1 MGVVSWLLLISSCT
15 KRSGWCTSYPLAASV
30 GCCRD
35 TRASSGYRG
44 TTDPR
49 PTGFGTPKSPD
60 LSVSIVGFLSDS
72 VVQGEIDDLLASAAT
87 PSSRLMSRLVSLGW
101 RPYDGEVPAL
111 LYGMA
116 LFVRAYN
123 EQRDLGCEIENSL
136 DLAYATT
143 LNHPVISKLVAA
155 KTGAA
160 LDAAAGVE

>member
-1 MGVVSWLLLISSCT
+1 M
-15 KRSGWCTSYPLAASV
+15 SGEA
-30 GCCRD
+30 
-35 TRASSGYRG
+35 
-44 TTDPR
+44 
-49 PTGFGTPKSPD
+49 
-60 LSVSIVGFLSDS
+60 VGFLADT

-101 RPYDGEVPAL
+101 RPYQGEVPAL

-123 EQRDLGCEIENSL
+123 EQRDMGCEIENSL

>member
-1 MGVVSWLLLISSCT
+1 M
-15 KRSGWCTSYPLAASV
+15 
-30 GCCRD
+30 
-35 TRASSGYRG
+35 
-44 TTDPR
+44 
-49 PTGFGTPKSPD
+49 
-60 LSVSIVGFLSDS
+60 GFLSDS

-101 RPYDGEVPAL
+101 RPYGEEIHAL
-111 LYGMA
+111 MYGMA

-123 EQRDLGCEIENSL
+123 EQRDLGCEIDNSL

>member
-1 MGVVSWLLLISSCT
+1 M
-15 KRSGWCTSYPLAASV
+15 SGD
-30 GCCRD
+30 G
-35 TRASSGYRG
+35 
-44 TTDPR
+44 
-49 PTGFGTPKSPD
+49 
-60 LSVSIVGFLSDS
+60 VGFLSDS

-136 DLAYATT
+136 DLAYAAT
-143 LNHPVISKLVAA
+143 LNHPVISKLIAA

>member
-1 MGVVSWLLLISSCT
+1 M
-15 KRSGWCTSYPLAASV
+15 
-30 GCCRD
+30 
-35 TRASSGYRG
+35 
-44 TTDPR
+44 
-49 PTGFGTPKSPD
+49 
-60 LSVSIVGFLSDS
+60 SIVGFLSDS

-101 RPYDGEVPAL
+101 RPYDGEVPSL

-123 EQRDLGCEIENSL
+123 EQRDIGCEIENSI

>member
-1 MGVVSWLLLISSCT
+1 
-15 KRSGWCTSYPLAASV
+15 
-30 GCCRD
+30 
-35 TRASSGYRG
+35 
-44 TTDPR
+44 
-49 PTGFGTPKSPD
+49 
-60 LSVSIVGFLSDS
+60 
-72 VVQGEIDDLLASAAT
+72 
-87 PSSRLMSRLVSLGW
+87 MSRLVSLGW

-123 EQRDLGCEIENSL
+123 EQRDIGGEIENSI

-143 LNHPVISKLVAA
+143 LNHNVVSRLIAA

>member
-1 MGVVSWLLLISSCT
+1 M
-15 KRSGWCTSYPLAASV
+15 SGD
-30 GCCRD
+30 G
-35 TRASSGYRG
+35 
-44 TTDPR
+44 
-49 PTGFGTPKSPD
+49 
-60 LSVSIVGFLSDS
+60 VGFLSDS

-101 RPYDGEVPAL
+101 QPTEGETHTLLFAL
-111 LYGMA
+111 A
-116 LFVRAYN
+116 VFVRTYN

>member
-1 MGVVSWLLLISSCT
+1 M
-15 KRSGWCTSYPLAASV
+15 
-30 GCCRD
+30 
-35 TRASSGYRG
+35 
-44 TTDPR
+44 
-49 PTGFGTPKSPD
+49 
-60 LSVSIVGFLSDS
+60 SIVGFLSDS

-123 EQRDLGCEIENSL
+123 EQRDIGCEIENSIA
-136 DLAYATT
+136 LAYATT
-143 LNHPVISKLVAA
+143 LNHNVVSRLIAA

>member
-1 MGVVSWLLLISSCT
+1 M
-15 KRSGWCTSYPLAASV
+15 
-30 GCCRD
+30 
-35 TRASSGYRG
+35 
-44 TTDPR
+44 
-49 PTGFGTPKSPD
+49 
-60 LSVSIVGFLSDS
+60 GFLSDS
-72 VVQGEIDDLLASAAT
+72 VVQGEIDDLLAAAAT

-123 EQRDLGCEIENSL
+123 EQRDLGCESENSL